1 MDPPAAQRKRRR
13 IPSSCQR
20 CHARK
25 LKCDRARPC
34 GGCTKADA
42 DCVYDGG
49 AASGSGSGSEDDAE
63 AAPKRTRMRAVRV
76 CARCKRLKLR
86 CDQSKPCGSCV
97 RGAVGDACVYVKFPY
112 ETEQGNA
119 PPEASSTAAAHT
131 AALQARVAELE
142 ARLDTLSRK
151 PAGSTPRTETPRAT
165 PASFWNSGSNSSSVV
180 QSTPNIAPA
189 LAIRTRAHAALSLA
203 SIVAMFPPP
212 EHCRRLVTDF
222 LTFDLMFRLVHH
234 PSFTRRCEGLIARL
248 ETADGFEDADAPGL
262 AVMAAAFV
270 NVATVAPA
278 TSAPDA
284 PVDPEAPASEAR
296 MRALL
301 DALLTYSE
309 ERVFLG
315 LEYVHAHLLVI
326 TSYIAGTGASPAKMW
341 LASARAYHAALMVG
355 IHRDDRPMRRG
366 RGREGIKESVLE
378 REVRRRVWWLI
389 VFYRNLTGDR
399 LHIDTYTDNHTVA
412 RPALISDAALDALPP
427 NTRDIP
433 PPPPIYTTPT
443 SGIINWDAIPE
454 WSYFDA
460 QINFDGYLRQRNIIM
475 SIPNMSIYDRLAR
488 AHALID
494 ELADSVPPY
503 LRMDNE
509 SLGSPPWV
517 HMQACILGIA
527 IDDAAIQLY
536 RPFFFSTEI
545 VPDGVADAAG
555 ATLGTLATA
564 RAVEA
569 AHRLIVDIQAM
580 TTFLLFRWIDG
591 PATFQWTLGE
601 EAFTGGM
608 VMAYAL
614 LSDPGNA
621 GRHEQTAALDTCIGL
636 LKTTATQPGS
646 SSANAQALRTLDSL
660 RTTIKAKADR
670 SLGGTADP
678 LPEIRDP
685 YTGHS
690 VAMPSS
696 VADIDLPGE
705 WVEWES
711 LFLDLFQAG
720 VV

>member
-1 MDPPAAQRKRRR
+1 M
-13 IPSSCQR
+13 
-20 CHARK
+20 
-25 LKCDRARPC
+25 
-34 GGCTKADA
+34 
-42 DCVYDGG
+42 
-49 AASGSGSGSEDDAE
+49 
-63 AAPKRTRMRAVRV
+63 
-76 CARCKRLKLR
+76 
-86 CDQSKPCGSCV
+86 
-97 RGAVGDACVYVKFPY
+97 
-112 ETEQGNA
+112 
-119 PPEASSTAAAHT
+119 
-131 AALQARVAELE
+131 
-142 ARLDTLSRK
+142 
-151 PAGSTPRTETPRAT
+151 
-165 PASFWNSGSNSSSVV
+165 
-180 QSTPNIAPA
+180 
-189 LAIRTRAHAALSLA
+189 
-203 SIVAMFPPP
+203 
-212 EHCRRLVTDF
+212 
-222 LTFDLMFRLVHH
+222 
-234 PSFTRRCEGLIARL
+234 
-248 ETADGFEDADAPGL
+248 
-262 AVMAAAFV
+262 
-270 NVATVAPA
+270 
-278 TSAPDA
+278 
-284 PVDPEAPASEAR
+284 
-296 MRALL
+296 
-301 DALLTYSE
+301 
-309 ERVFLG
+309 
-315 LEYVHAHLLVI
+315 
-326 TSYIAGTGASPAKMW
+326 
-341 LASARAYHAALMVG
+341 
-355 IHRDDRPMRRG
+355 
-366 RGREGIKESVLE
+366 
-378 REVRRRVWWLI
+378 
-389 VFYRNLTGDR
+389 
-399 LHIDTYTDNHTVA
+399 
-412 RPALISDAALDALPP
+412 
-427 NTRDIP
+427 P

-460 QINFDGYLRQRNIIM
+460 QLNFDGYLRQRNIIM
-475 SIPNMSIYDRLAR
+475 SIPNISIYDRLAR

-509 SLGSPPWV
+509 HLGSPPWV

-545 VPDGVADAAG
+545 VPDGVGDAAG

-564 RAVEA
+564 RAVDA

-591 PATFQWTLGE
+591 PTTFQWTLGE

-621 GRHEQTAALDTCIGL
+621 GRAEQAAALDTCIGL

-646 SSANAQALRTLDSL
+646 SSSNAQALRTLDSL

-670 SLGGTADP
+670 THGGVVDP